1 VHEKPYMNQKA
12 LALLALLLPVICRFS
27 FKVDFQQS

>member
-1 VHEKPYMNQKA
+1 MNQKA
-12 LALLALLLPVICRFS
+12 FALLALLLPVICRFS